1 MQLQHSCDLLLAS
14 DLFTFHSERMCDLLL
29 KESQTVRAVVIAL
42 HAPPLTESRS
52 RAPIRIAS

>member
-29 KESQTVRAVVIAL
+29 KESQTVRGVVIAL
-42 HAPPLTESRS
+42 HAPLTESRS